1 MTHTSTS
8 PNYQILASLDVGRR
22 QVELEGYEL
31 VQRSMELSLTLR
43 RKIAAH
49 PLLARY
55 FKVLGPGDLIPAE
68 HRPSGI
74 EDFYDERSRW
84 QTMDTAWSDDELV
97 LDPSRVTVHVGHT
110 GMDGDTF
117 KNYLMDEHDTQIN
130 KTSRNTVLFM
140 VHIGTTRGQMAHLI
154 EVLTRIAEDLDE
166 RLEDQN
172 PIDRRLHD
180 ERVRVLT
187 EELPPLPTFSRFH
200 PRFLSTADST
210 TLEGDLRA
218 ASFLAYE
225 RRHCEYLPIDGTV
238 ERELDRG
245 REVVSAG
252 FVTPYP
258 PGFPVLVPGQVL
270 SREILDYLKALD
282 VKEIHGYR
290 PAHGLRVFREEVLV
304 GGPDSPP
311 GQRPARVGREEA
323 ERD

>member
-1 MTHTSTS
+1 
-8 PNYQILASLDVGRR
+8 
-22 QVELEGYEL
+22 
-31 VQRSMELSLTLR
+31 
-43 RKIAAH
+43 
-49 PLLARY
+49 
-55 FKVLGPGDLIPAE
+55 
-68 HRPSGI
+68 
-74 EDFYDERSRW
+74 
-84 QTMDTAWSDDELV
+84 
-97 LDPSRVTVHVGHT
+97 
-110 GMDGDTF
+110 
-117 KNYLMDEHDTQIN
+117 
-130 KTSRNTVLFM
+130 
-140 VHIGTTRGQMAHLI
+140 MAHLI

-252 FVTPYP
+252 FVNPYP
-258 PGFPVLVPGQVL
+258 QGFPVLVPGQVL